1 MSERPAP
8 DSSPGARRQHP
19 PQWAATVAAIIGSTG
34 AEVAAQLCTRV
45 SESWHVADE
54 LADLITAAVD
64 TSMHAFSD
72 AMVSGT
78 MSSPLPPENTLRE
91 LGALVASVGA
101 SPDTLVDGFGF
112 ARELVLQKLLE
123 MDRRE
128 AVPFKAMERL
138 HFEVLAWI
146 NKALEYALDGYAE
159 TTDCAQ
165 GDQLRRA
172 RLVSAIL
179 SGESQARLQ
188 QRAEL
193 AHQQLPEA
201 CTLVAIY
208 GADQHSPSTD
218 QLISTLLGPKPLTS
232 SWRNARFVI
241 SPEPVDPE
249 QVRAALG
256 RSRSSAH
263 VVIGPHLPMP
273 HASDGV
279 SIIEKAAHLLGAQ
292 QIVVCD
298 DHLLELYQTSPLSP
312 ALALRLGPL
321 LRLSPEKRLLYGQL
335 LSADLEGASLSDEMP
350 EVLKK
355 PRSTLRYERNRLKQ
369 MFGDKLLHRS
379 SRVELILAL
388 RDVLPRW
395 RAEAGYN
402 QRPRNGRR

>member
-91 LGALVASVGA
+91 LGSLVASVGA

-179 SGESQARLQ
+179 TGEPQTRLQ
-188 QRAEL
+188 QRAEI

-201 CTLVAIY
+201 CTLVAVY
-208 GADQHSPSTD
+208 GGDQPHPPIHPSSTD
-218 QLISTLLGPKPLTS
+218 QLISTLFGTEPLTS
-232 SWRNARFVI
+232 GWRNARFVI
-241 SPEPVDPE
+241 SPEQIDPE
-249 QVRAALG
+249 QVRAAVTVAL
-256 RSRSSAH
+256 
-263 VVIGPHLPMP
+263 
-273 HASDGV
+273 D
-279 SIIEKAAHLLGAQ
+279 AAL
-292 QIVVCD
+292 
-298 DHLLELYQTSPLSP
+298 P
-312 ALALRLGPL
+312 ALIDTITARVVSGLAG
-321 LRLSPEKRLLYGQL
+321 
-335 LSADLEGASLSDEMP
+335 
-350 EVLKK
+350 KK
-355 PRSTLRYERNRLKQ
+355 P
-369 MFGDKLLHRS
+369 
-379 SRVELILAL
+379 
-388 RDVLPRW
+388 
-395 RAEAGYN
+395 
-402 QRPRNGRR
+402 